1 MSETKVRVH
10 QPARSSQ
17 WADSSDAELD
27 RTVPNESASA
37 NHGHPEHE
45 SLEVRAGFAVRKH
58 KLVKS
63 GGLDDL
69 VLQSVQNGH
78 AMNDQNIL
86 KRHLQPAARKL
97 GLPFVNWRCLRTSH
111 ATWLIQAGADV
122 KSVQGQM
129 RHSEFQHHAGYLRS
143 NHFQQSAASA
153 AATHS
158 VCRRRRDSARGAAN
172 GDGSRPRFFEFRRR
186 FGSAVQF
193 TVQNGPIN
201 WFFKC
206 TRTAQNH
213 GK

>member
-69 VLQSVQNGH
+69 VLQGVQNGH

-129 RHSEFQHHAGYLRS
+129 RHSRSSTTLDIYAQTISSSQRRALQQLTAFAGGGAILPAAQQTAMDLDFDFSSSGAGSGARS
-143 NHFQQSAASA
+143 N
-153 AATHS
+153 
-158 VCRRRRDSARGAAN
+158 
-172 GDGSRPRFFEFRRR
+172 SR
-186 FGSAVQF
+186 SK
-193 TVQNGPIN
+193 TVQ
-201 WFFKC
+201 
-206 TRTAQNH
+206 
-213 GK
+213 